1 MLLKCSWYSYDIVHK
16 GNSEQLNR
24 SWQWSTA
31 VFILTAHLMM
41 KNKRSASRRFG
52 IKWNDLWKAGW
63 FTCAYTGA
71 GCPILDRE
79 GLFEEEP
86 FKLTPEAA
94 SI

>member
-1 MLLKCSWYSYDIVHK
+1 
-16 GNSEQLNR
+16 
-24 SWQWSTA
+24 
-31 VFILTAHLMM
+31 M
-41 KNKRSASRRFG
+41 KNKRSASRGFG

-63 FTCAYTGA
+63 FTRAYTGA